1 MCEMNEIKEGHV
13 IPANKKKGKQIHFSL
28 NILHK
33 KTQLKI
39 FFIRVS

>member
-1 MCEMNEIKEGHV
+1 MNEIKEGHV

-33 KTQLKI
+33 KKHNLKYSLLE
-39 FFIRVS
+39 FLKN